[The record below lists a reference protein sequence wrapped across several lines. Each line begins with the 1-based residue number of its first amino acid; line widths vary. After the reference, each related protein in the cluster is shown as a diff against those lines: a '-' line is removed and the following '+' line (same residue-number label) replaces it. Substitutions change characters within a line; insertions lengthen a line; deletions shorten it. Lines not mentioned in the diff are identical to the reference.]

1 MEHPLI
7 SLMDTPSLPVAF
19 SSKLRNRD
27 PKGCILANDEFYVV
41 FESYP
46 LVVKQMAQLMS
57 EQRFDLIP
65 IEYLYA
71 ASVFYRKS
79 RNPHGP
85 SSRPIYT
92 FCLEYTEFTCAM
104 KPRGLWDSISGKAK
118 EPAEVFFAYFQGR
131 GRVNLGKVPNDFT
144 DASALECLMVGVCEQ
159 LKIPRRSFREIGPLS
174 LGAECP
180 QIA

>member
-7 SLMDTPSLPVAF
+7 SLMDTPSLPIAF
-19 SSKLRNRD
+19 SSSRRNPD
-27 PKGCILANDEFYVV
+27 PKGRILASDDFYVV

-57 EQRFDLIP
+57 EKRFDLIP

-85 SSRPIYT
+85 SARPIYA

-104 KPRGLWDSISGKAK
+104 KPRGLWDALSGKPK
-118 EPAEVFFAYFQGR
+118 EPAEVFFAYFHGR
-131 GRVNLGKVPNDFT
+131 GRVNLGKLPNNFT
-144 DASALECLMVGVCEQ
+144 EASALDILLTGICERLGVG
-159 LKIPRRSFREIGPLS
+159 RSAFREIGPLS
-174 LGAECP
+174 LGPDCP

>member
-19 SSKLRNRD
+19 TSKLRNRD

-57 EQRFDLIP
+57 EKRFDLIP

-79 RNPHGP
+79 RNP
-85 SSRPIYT
+85 RPILAANLYV
-92 FCLEYTEFTCAM
+92 L
-104 KPRGLWDSISGKAK
+104 PRVYRIHLRDEIARPWDSISGKAK
-118 EPAEVFFAYFQGR
+118 EPAEVFFAYFQGS
-131 GRVNLGKVPNDFT
+131 GRVNLGKIPNDFT
-144 DASALECLMVGVCEQ
+144 DASALECLMVGVCER
-159 LKIPRRSFREIGPLS
+159 LGVARRSFREIGPLS